1 MNLFE
6 QLIALDEKLFIA
18 IHASGAVSWLDSLML
33 ASRNALTWVPLY
45 VFVLYWII
53 RHQRNYALLFLL
65 GTLVTFAITDFV
77 SASVLKPLI
86 GRERPCY
93 NTAFAGYLR
102 NIIGCGGR
110 YSFPSSHASNHF
122 GMAAFWF
129 FSVRAMGAKRWY
141 WVWAWALLIG
151 YAQIYVGKHYPLDIL
166 GGAVFGAVTGYLVSL
181 LFSRLMGKKFLTG
194 KRTTFDPL
202 P

>member
-6 QLIALDEKLFIA
+6 KLIALDEQLFIA
-18 IHASGAVSWLDSLML
+18 IHANGAASWLDPLML
-33 ASRNALTWVPLY
+33 GARNAITWVPLY
-45 VFVLYWII
+45 LFVLYWII
-53 RHQRNYALLFLL
+53 RYRRNHALLFLL
-65 GTLVTFAITDFV
+65 GTLLTFAITDFV

-93 NTAFAGYLR
+93 NEAFTGYLR
-102 NIIGCGGR
+102 NLIGCGGR
-110 YSFPSSHASNHF
+110 NSFPSTHASNHF

-129 FSVRAMGAKRWY
+129 FSLRAMGVRRWY
-141 WVWAWALLIG
+141 WVWIWALLIG

-166 GGAVFGAVTGYLVSL
+166 GGAIFGAGSGYLVSL
-181 LFSRLMGKKFLTG
+181 LFARLTGKKTQPG